1 MSPDR
6 VAVQYPILR
15 FRPAS
20 RSDSQTRSPG
30 SVCLD
35 SGFGTAAQD
44 RLNMASTKKLGRRLS
59 RAALEGEIID
69 VERLLAEGADPNFE
83 STFCWKP
90 LRSTHDAG
98 YAEITHA
105 VADKGACEHPI

>member
-1 MSPDR
+1 MSPDH
-6 VAVQYPILR
+6 VAVQYPHPAVPTRVAKR
-15 FRPAS
+15 FA
-20 RSDSQTRSPG
+20 THSPG

-44 RLNMASTKKLGRRLS
+44 RLNVASTKKLGRRLS
-59 RAALEGEIID
+59 RAALEGEIIA

-90 LRSTHDAG
+90 LRSALKDLGPRSRLRT
-98 YAEITHA
+98 
-105 VADKGACEHPI
+105 V